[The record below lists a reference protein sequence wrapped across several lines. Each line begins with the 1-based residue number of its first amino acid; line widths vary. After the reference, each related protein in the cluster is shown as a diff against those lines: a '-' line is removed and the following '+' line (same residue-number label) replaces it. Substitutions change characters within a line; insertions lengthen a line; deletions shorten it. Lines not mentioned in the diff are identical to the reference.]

1 MLKDTRIQ
9 MCTDGYEMKRTR
21 CASQFWNNIQWT
33 DETKINLYQSDG
45 KRRVWRRKGTAHDP
59 KHTTSSVKHGGGSV
73 MVWACMAANGTGS
86 LVFTDDVT
94 AAG

>member
-1 MLKDTRIQ
+1 MLRI
-9 MCTDGYEMKRTR
+9 MSSSLP
-21 CASQFWNNIQWT
+21 SQFWNNILWR

-73 MVWACMAANGTGS
+73 MAWACMAASGTGS
-86 LVFTDDVT
+86 LVFIDACFVAHDGG
-94 AAG
+94 ASGLPG